1 MSKILYYYATIAK
14 ENKGVSVFGLYCK
27 KKNTHKTMDLK
38 DFIAID
44 SSKSTSLFATS
55 YYKLSYLYLCIFIIY
70 FSDIGTRHTNIYKF
84 SSLQNN
90 IIL

>member
-1 MSKILYYYATIAK
+1 
-14 ENKGVSVFGLYCK
+14 
-27 KKNTHKTMDLK
+27 MDLK

-70 FSDIGTRHTNIYKF
+70 FSDIGTLHTNIYKF